1 MADIGGFASQYSRTY
16 NSFSGCDIQATFGPS
31 GVKIGE
37 LQGVSFTITRE
48 KAPIYTMGQKDPRGF
63 ARGKRGI
70 AGSLVFAVFDRSSL
84 LSSMATGNA
93 SNFITSTDEQFL
105 SAYRTGASSSTISRT
120 AAQNA
125 RIPQG
130 ATDPLSTAG
139 ATGILSEDPRST
151 SYRSVAAWY
160 LDQIPPF
167 NIVLNAINEY
177 GAAMVMR
184 LHNCEILNNGSGISI
199 DDIMID
205 ETMTF
210 TCTNIVPWQTKPN
223 IDPTGISNDNVYSG

>member
-1 MADIGGFASQYSRTY
+1 MATLHDTLREQLSRTY
-16 NSFSGCDIQATFGPS
+16 NSFSGCDITATFGPS

-70 AGSLVFAVFDRSSL
+70 AGSLVFAVFDRNSL
-84 LSSMATGNA
+84 LQALQPHT
-93 SNFITSTDEQFL
+93 NFITGTDEL
-105 SAYRTGASSSTISRT
+105 SLTGFRTGVSSSIFG
-120 AAQNA
+120 QNPGGVA
-125 RIPQG
+125 NS
-130 ATDPLSTAG
+130 LSTAG
-139 ATGILSEDPRST
+139 EQSLISEDPRSQ
-151 SYRSVAAWY
+151 SFQSVPAWY

-167 NIVLNAINEY
+167 NIVLNAANEY
-177 GAAMVMR
+177 GAGMVMR
-184 LHNCEILNNGSGISI
+184 IHNVEILNNGSGISI

-210 TCTNIVPWQTKPN
+210 TCTNITPWQTFQFIEPSQR
-223 IDPTGISNDNVYSG
+223 IR